1 MCLYTYIYA
10 YIVYFHLCLLIT
22 RLKLLVDEFTV
33 ISQVTMLAALD
44 YTNDYVKIPSKS
56 KVLND
61 IRTA

>member
-1 MCLYTYIYA
+1 MFINHPLK
-10 YIVYFHLCLLIT
+10 IVI
-22 RLKLLVDEFTV
+22 LVDEFTV